1 MTSFIVC
8 RFCSLFSSLFN
19 GKLFRMNSKFNKKTS
34 RKLFYT
40 RQGLTDS
47 SLFTQEYA
55 KELFEAQGNII
66 YKDISQKSKAPQDLI
81 CMASV
86 LGKLKTNLCYLRN
99 ENHAMDTYA
108 IQWRT
113 AKCLPVRKFFLVLL
127 STVVSKI
134 QFFCAGCYFKN
145 QRFTELQGPVF
156 TKETLKN

>member
-1 MTSFIVC
+1 MLHTARIH
-8 RFCSLFSSLFN
+8 LFLLF
-19 GKLFRMNSKFNKKTS
+19 
-34 RKLFYT
+34 
-40 RQGLTDS
+40 
-47 SLFTQEYA
+47 A
-55 KELFEAQGNII
+55 KELLKAQGNII
-66 YKDISQKSKAPQDLI
+66 YRDILRQRKAPQDLI

-86 LGKLKTNLCYLRN
+86 LGKLKTSSCYLRDKN
-99 ENHAMDTYA
+99 RAMDTYA

-113 AKCLPVRKFFLVLL
+113 AKCLPVRKICLVLL

>member
-1 MTSFIVC
+1 MIPAKD
-8 RFCSLFSSLFN
+8 RDL
-19 GKLFRMNSKFNKKTS
+19 
-34 RKLFYT
+34 
-40 RQGLTDS
+40 

-66 YKDISQKSKAPQDLI
+66 YKDILRKRKATQDLI

-86 LGKLKTNLCYLRN
+86 LGKLKTSSCYLRD

-113 AKCLPVRKFFLVLL
+113 AKCLPVRKICLLLL
-127 STVVSKI
+127 STVVSDI